1 MCLELPTAC
10 FSAYDHFRLIYRK
23 RTKQRIALLQAT
35 RQQQE
40 NEYSNA
46 VYEGSGLSSFQ
57 AVPFMES
64 DTSATAAAISKH
76 QEAQLGQPI
85 PNHPPPYEA

>member
-1 MCLELPTAC
+1 M
-10 FSAYDHFRLIYRK
+10 
-23 RTKQRIALLQAT
+23 ALLQAT

-46 VYEGSGLSSFQ
+46 LYEGTGLSSFP
-57 AVPFMES
+57 AVPFIES

-76 QEAQLGQPI
+76 QEAQLEQPV
-85 PNHPPPYEA
+85 PNQPPPYEA

>member
-1 MCLELPTAC
+1 M
-10 FSAYDHFRLIYRK
+10 
-23 RTKQRIALLQAT
+23 ALLQAS

-46 VYEGSGLSSFQ
+46 LYEGTGPSSFQ
-57 AVPFMES
+57 AVPFIES

-76 QEAQLGQPI
+76 QEAQLAQPV
-85 PNHPPPYEA
+85 PNQPPPYEA

>member
-46 VYEGSGLSSFQ
+46 VYEGS
-57 AVPFMES
+57 AVPFVES

-76 QEAQLGQPI
+76 QEAQLGQPV